1 VAERPVAGLGQCGR
15 LAVAGGGDGGG
26 EIGQLIVGEIP
37 QSAGGRSAQ
46 LVCQGGEG
54 IHGRVVSAT
63 VPMRALVS
71 SPEPPYVELAEVAD
85 PEPRSDHA
93 VVSVQAISL
102 NRGEVRR
109 LERMEAGTVSG
120 WDLAGTVSWPAT
132 DGSGPKA
139 GARVVG
145 LKDVGAWAEQ
155 VAVPAEYLAEL
166 PAAVSFE
173 QAATLPVAGLTALRA
188 LEIGGYVV
196 GKRVLITG
204 ASGGVGRFAIQLA
217 KLAGAHVTAIAR
229 RTEGLTELGADEI
242 LPELSHD
249 GDTFDV
255 ILDAIGGPVL
265 GAALQRVAPRGTVI
279 SFAATVTEP
288 VSYPTRE
295 LFSRAPGAQ
304 LHGFY
309 LFDDVAH
316 TRSCGRD
323 LRRLADLVAADRL
336 DCQIDLTTSWTEAAG
351 AIQALLD
358 RRVAGKA
365 VLTLD

>member
-1 VAERPVAGLGQCGR
+1 
-15 LAVAGGGDGGG
+15 
-26 EIGQLIVGEIP
+26 
-37 QSAGGRSAQ
+37 
-46 LVCQGGEG
+46 
-54 IHGRVVSAT
+54 
-63 VPMRALVS
+63 MRALVS
-71 SPEPPYVELAEVAD
+71 HPDRPYLELAEVTE

-93 VVSVQAISL
+93 VVSVEAISL

-109 LERMEAGTVSG
+109 LERMAAGTIAG

-155 VAVPAEYLAEL
+155 VAVPTEALAEL
-166 PAAVSFE
+166 PNGISFE
-173 QAATLPVAGLTALRA
+173 QAATLPVAGLTALRS

-229 RTEGLTELGADEI
+229 RTDGLAELGADEV
-242 LPELSHD
+242 LPELSGD

-265 GAALQRVAPRGTVI
+265 GAALQRVAPRGSVI

-304 LHGFY
+304 LHGLY
-309 LFDDVAH
+309 IFDELAH
-316 TRSCGRD
+316 TRTAAAD

-336 DCQIDLTTSWTEAAG
+336 DCQIDLTTSWTEAA
-351 AIQALLD
+351 AAVQALLD

-365 VLTLD
+365 VLTID

>member
-1 VAERPVAGLGQCGR
+1 
-15 LAVAGGGDGGG
+15 
-26 EIGQLIVGEIP
+26 
-37 QSAGGRSAQ
+37 
-46 LVCQGGEG
+46 
-54 IHGRVVSAT
+54 
-63 VPMRALVS
+63 MRALIS
-71 SPEPPYVELAEVAD
+71 RQESPYVELAEVTE

-93 VVSVQAISL
+93 VVNVKAISL

-109 LERMEAGTVSG
+109 LERMEPGTVSG
-120 WDLAGTVSWPAT
+120 WDLAGTVSWSAT

-145 LKDVGAWAEQ
+145 LKNVGAWAEQ

-166 PAAVSFE
+166 PDGISFE
-173 QAATLPVAGLTALRA
+173 QGSTLPVAGLTALRS
-188 LEIGGYVV
+188 LEIGGYMV

-229 RTEGLTELGADEI
+229 RADGLAELGADEV
-242 LPELSHD
+242 LPELSAG

-265 GAALQRVAPRGTVI
+265 GAALQRVAPLGTVVN
-279 SFAATVTEP
+279 FGATVSEH

-295 LFSRAPGAQ
+295 LFSRAPGAR
-304 LHGFY
+304 LYGLY
-309 LFDDVAH
+309 IFDELER
-316 TRSCGRD
+316 TRTAAAD
-323 LRRLADLVAADRL
+323 LRRLADLVAEGRL
-336 DCQIDLTTSWTEAAG
+336 DPQIDVTVSWTEAAA

-358 RRVAGKA
+358 GRVAGKA
-365 VLTLD
+365 VLTVD

>member
-1 VAERPVAGLGQCGR
+1 
-15 LAVAGGGDGGG
+15 
-26 EIGQLIVGEIP
+26 
-37 QSAGGRSAQ
+37 
-46 LVCQGGEG
+46 
-54 IHGRVVSAT
+54 
-63 VPMRALVS
+63 MRALVS
-71 SPEPPYVELAEVAD
+71 RQESPYVEMAEVVE

-93 VVSVQAISL
+93 VVAVKAISL

-109 LERMEAGTVSG
+109 LERMEPGTVSG
-120 WDLAGTVSWPAT
+120 WDLAGTVSWSAT

-145 LKDVGAWAEQ
+145 LKNVGAWAEQ

-166 PAAVSFE
+166 PDGISFE
-173 QAATLPVAGLTALRA
+173 QASTLPVAGLTALRS
-188 LEIGGYVV
+188 LEIGGYMV

-217 KLAGAHVTAIAR
+217 KLAGAHVTAVAR
-229 RTEGLTELGADEI
+229 RADGLAALGADEV
-242 LPELSHD
+242 LPELSAG

-265 GAALQRVAPRGTVI
+265 GAALQRVAPLGTVVN
-279 SFAATVTEP
+279 FGATVSEH

-295 LFSRAPGAQ
+295 LFSRAPGAR
-304 LHGFY
+304 LHGLY
-309 LFDDVAH
+309 IFDELER
-316 TRSCGRD
+316 TRTAAAD
-323 LRRLADLVAADRL
+323 LRRLADLVAEGRL
-336 DCQIDLTTSWTEAAG
+336 DPQIDVAVSWTEAAA

-365 VLTLD
+365 VLTVD

>member
-1 VAERPVAGLGQCGR
+1 
-15 LAVAGGGDGGG
+15 
-26 EIGQLIVGEIP
+26 
-37 QSAGGRSAQ
+37 
-46 LVCQGGEG
+46 
-54 IHGRVVSAT
+54 
-63 VPMRALVS
+63 MRALVAR
-71 SPEPPYVELAEVAD
+71 PDPPYVELAEVAE
-85 PEPRSDHA
+85 PEPRSDQA
-93 VVSVQAISL
+93 VVSVSAISL

-109 LERMEAGTVSG
+109 LERMDPGTVAG
-120 WDLAGTVSWPAT
+120 WDLAGTVSWPAS

-155 VAVPAEYLAEL
+155 VAVPAEHLAEL
-166 PAAVSFE
+166 PDGISFE

-188 LEIGGYVV
+188 LEIGGFVV
-196 GKRVLITG
+196 GRRVLITG

-229 RTEGLTELGADEI
+229 RTEGLAELGADEV
-242 LPELSHD
+242 LPELARD

-255 ILDAIGGPVL
+255 VLDAVGGPVL

-288 VSYPTRE
+288 VTYPTRE

-309 LFDDVAH
+309 LFDDAAH
-316 TRSCGRD
+316 TRAVGRD
-323 LRRLADLVAADRL
+323 LRRLAELVAADRL
-336 DCQIDLTTSWTEAAG
+336 DCQIDLTASWTEAAG
-351 AIQALLD
+351 ATQALLE

-365 VLTLD
+365 VLTID